1 MNDEPTDDAPA
12 RDELPRDEP
21 THGQLMK
28 KLREVETISRANK
41 SRLDEIAGAGKFGKW
56 FLVFL
61 VGLGGLV
68 LALSQFLTG
77 GK

>member
-1 MNDEPTDDAPA
+1 MTDGKEPSHG
-12 RDELPRDEP
+12 EL
-21 THGQLMK
+21 TK
-28 KLREVETISRANK
+28 KLKDVEDIAQGNK

-68 LALSQFLTG
+68 LAVGQLFTVA
-77 GK
+77 K